1 MSTYKDLGIKPFIN
15 AFDTITTMGGSLM
28 PPEVVAAMAEAA
40 GHFVDLFE
48 LNEKVGARIAE
59 LTRNEGACVTAG
71 AACGLLLCAAA
82 VMTGCDRAL
91 IDRLPD
97 TTGMK
102 NEILVHRCQRLGWQ
116 RPPRL
121 SGARLVE
128 FGGEEGTR
136 REDLLSAF
144 TERTAA
150 VLYFASPL
158 FERHA
163 LPLPEVISLAHER
176 GVPVIVDAAANLPP
190 ASNLWAYTG
199 MGADLAIFSGG
210 KGLRG
215 PQSSGLIVGKKALT
229 DACRMNAN
237 PGGGVGRVAKVGKEE
252 IMGLLAAVERFM
264 SMDHDA
270 ELARREQWVARAV
283 ERLVDAG
290 ISARRVFPGIH
301 GQTYPRVRVTLPSRA
316 RRDETLNALKAG
328 EPSIVAGSYPDDPES
343 IYLNPL
349 TLQEGEMDI
358 IVDRLLA
365 LLAQ

>member
-59 LTRNEGACVTAG
+59 LTRNEGAFITAG

-215 PQSSGLIVGKKALT
+215 PQSSGLIVSADGADAPHRAADALHIRRRGP
-229 DACRMNAN
+229 ALPQPVQGAAGP
-237 PGGGVGRVAKVGKEE
+237 PGRSERPHRGDTVRPAHCK
-252 IMGLLAAVERFM
+252 GLWPRAARY
-264 SMDHDA
+264 
-270 ELARREQWVARAV
+270 RAV
-283 ERLVDAG
+283 
-290 ISARRVFPGIH
+290 
-301 GQTYPRVRVTLPSRA
+301 
-316 RRDETLNALKAG
+316 
-328 EPSIVAGSYPDDPES
+328 
-343 IYLNPL
+343 
-349 TLQEGEMDI
+349 
-358 IVDRLLA
+358 
-365 LLAQ
+365 